1 MKRRGFLASLFALP
15 AAAKAMGEVRPAT
28 QGLPDMK
35 VMGEKWYA
43 ATSYGITVC
52 YSCSVGPSSP
62 RARIVTTDRMK

>member
-35 VMGEKWYA
+35 AMGEKWYA
-43 ATSYGITVC
+43 ITGYGLAVESYGIIDLGQPTHIQV
-52 YSCSVGPSSP
+52 S
-62 RARIVTTDRMK
+62 DRMK